1 MKRNILLSCF
11 LFFVLSWFS
20 AGYGIY
26 YRIPCFARPAALGEA
41 FVGISENATSIFYN
55 PAGPSSKTVSFSLTE
70 WFLDTRAGS
79 VAGSYNYKNYFTF
92 GAGFSYFSYGQLRYF
107 NEEGNPGDYFS
118 AGLWQGKISLSK
130 QFFNLVSIGI
140 APKIIS
146 QKIDTISTTKTG
158 FDIGVLSSI
167 KLLNVGVSIRDLG
180 IDELYDFGI
189 SMKPLRDLLLT
200 TDINYQDEIKF
211 GAGAEYYF
219 KPVYFRIGY
228 NDKKLSCGIGYTQ
241 KGFLFD
247 YALSD
252 YGQIGLMHQF
262 SITIK

>member
-1 MKRNILLSCF
+1 MKRFILISVISCSVIS
-11 LFFVLSWFS
+11 L
-20 AGYGIY
+20 ANAIY
-26 YRIPCFARPAALGEA
+26 YRIPYFARPAALGEA
-41 FVGISENATSIFYN
+41 FVSISEDATSIFYN
-55 PAGPSSKTVSFSLTE
+55 PAGLSTKTISFSLTE

-79 VAGSYNYKNYFTF
+79 VAGSYNYKDYFTF
-92 GAGFSYFSYGQLRYF
+92 GTGFSYFSYGQMRYF
-107 NEEGNPGDYFS
+107 DEEGNPGDYFS
-118 AGLWQGKISLSK
+118 AGFWQGKISLSK
-130 QFFNLVSIGI
+130 QFFNLVSVGI

-146 QKIDTISTTKTG
+146 QKIDTISATKTG
-158 FDIGVLSSI
+158 FDIGILSSI

-189 SMKPLRDLLLT
+189 SMKPLGDLLLT

-219 KPVYFRIGY
+219 KPVYFRVGY

-241 KGFLFD
+241 KGFIFD

-252 YGQIGLMHQF
+252 YGQIGLTHQF